1 MSKMPLNYQRSSFTW
16 RNCGFVGVACM
27 DVACE
32 QVLPLE
38 ESREAT
44 QEQHTKED
52 ASVRGGEREEEFSPS
67 HSIGL
72 PNFF

>member
-1 MSKMPLNYQRSSFTW
+1 
-16 RNCGFVGVACM
+16 M

-44 QEQHTKED
+44 LEQHTKED
-52 ASVRGGEREEEFSPS
+52 ASVRGGERKEEFSS
-67 HSIGL
+67 LHSIDL